1 MSLDTASLWTL
12 IAASLVLL
20 MTPALAMFY
29 GGMTRATGV
38 VNMMLMSFLAAAIT
52 AVVWVLWG
60 FSFSAGEP
68 AIAGIIGNPISDF
81 AMHATKPEQ
90 LLTAGFAGTF
100 AMISVAIISGAIADR
115 ARFAPW
121 LLFVPLWVTLVYAPV
136 AFWVWGGGILS
147 ENGALGKIFG
157 EAIDFAGGTVVHTNA
172 GIAALVLALRLG
184 QRHNFHD
191 RPQPHNTPLVML
203 GAALLWFGWF
213 GFNAGAAT
221 TVEQA
226 GLIWINTL
234 VAPGA
239 AVLGWI
245 LIEKLRGCPPSSL
258 GVASGVVA
266 GLVAI
271 TPSCAD
277 IAPWAAIV
285 LGLLA
290 GAGSAW
296 AVNLKWKLGYD
307 DSLDVV
313 GVHLVSGI
321 IGTVFLGFF
330 AMPSESSAGGLFYG
344 GGLQQLA
351 AQALALAVVIA
362 FSAAM
367 TWLLAWAI
375 GKVTAWRV
383 APEVEREGV
392 DNAEHQEV
400 GYRLRS
406 LDVSK

>member
-1 MSLDTASLWTL
+1 M
-12 IAASLVLL
+12 IAAALVLL
-20 MTPALAMFY
+20 MTPALGLFY

-38 VNMMLMSFLAAAIT
+38 VNMMLMSFSAAAIT
-52 AVVWVLWG
+52 AIVWVLWG
-60 FSFSAGEP
+60 YSVSAGEP

-81 AMHATKPEQ
+81 ALHATPESG
-90 LLTAGFAGTF
+90 LLAAGFAGTF

-115 ARFAPW
+115 SRFAPW
-121 LLFVPLWVTLVYAPV
+121 LMFVPMWVTLVYAPV
-136 AFWVWGGGILS
+136 AFWVWGGGMLS
-147 ENGALGKIFG
+147 ADGFLGKIFG
-157 EAIDFAGGTVVHTNA
+157 EAIDFAGGAVVHTNA
-172 GIAALVLALRLG
+172 GVAALVLALKLG

-203 GAALLWFGWF
+203 GAGLLWFGWF

-221 TVEQA
+221 TIEQA
-226 GLIWINTL
+226 GLIWVNTL
-234 VAPGA
+234 AAPGA

-245 LIEKLRGCPPSSL
+245 MVEKLRGARPSSL
-258 GVASGVVA
+258 GVASGLVS

-277 IAPWAAIV
+277 IAPWAAML
-285 LGLLA
+285 LGVLA

-321 IGTVFLGFF
+321 IGTLFLGFF
-330 AMPSESSAGGLFYG
+330 AMPTAESAGGLFYG
-344 GGLQQLA
+344 GGTGQLVS
-351 AQALALAVVIA
+351 QFMALLVVIV

-367 TWLLAWAI
+367 TWVIAMLI
-375 GKVTAWRV
+375 EKISPWRV
-383 APEVEREGV
+383 P
-392 DNAEHQEV
+392 AEIEIAGIDATEHNES
-400 GYRLRS
+400 GYQLMT
-406 LDVSK
+406 K